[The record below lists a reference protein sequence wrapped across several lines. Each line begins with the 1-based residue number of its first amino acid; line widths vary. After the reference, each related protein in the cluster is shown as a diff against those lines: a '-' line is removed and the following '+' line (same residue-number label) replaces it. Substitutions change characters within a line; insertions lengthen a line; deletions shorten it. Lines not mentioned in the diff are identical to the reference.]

1 MIQNPLLDLDFL
13 QKLDESRNRVIYARI
28 IALTFDEKPIETI
41 EGKITGGTISIDGS
55 SAVRR
60 SCSGLSVVATDINIT
75 DYYWGLNTK
84 FKLEIG
90 LETELT
96 EGEIVWFPQG
106 VYLITAFSTSYSTS
120 GFTINISGQDKMCL
134 LNGTIGGTITAPTD
148 FANLEETTTTYV
160 AVDFNDRTEYTA
172 LTYYI
177 KDDAGNYILTE
188 SEYNE
193 NITYYEQNIE
203 YDLTPIPVKTIIR
216 EAIRTYAD
224 EPYYNI
230 IINGV
235 DETGLELLEYRA
247 DSPMYLFFENKDTFS
262 NFTLNGSMTCYI
274 DGIIETTLSRL
285 SKDYLYSLVD
295 LPGLDTGELKT
306 ITLEN
311 GKNYIVA
318 TCEYG
323 DTAGYRLTEL
333 TYPGELTA
341 QVGDN
346 ITSAVLDKIV
356 TMLGDYQYY
365 YNLQGQFVFERKGT
379 YINTSWDSL
388 IETED
393 DTYAENAAYTEKV
406 IYNFERNKLISSIS
420 NSPQLNNIRNDF
432 SVFGER
438 DIGNDKTV
446 AIHARIAIDKKPDW
460 YVKYAEDIIYCNKD
474 AEDLL
479 PSPAITRKEI
489 VYEDWRE
496 LIYQMTLDFYKY
508 NQEDDFLYN
517 VQQRNTL
524 TDTDGTVYC
533 NCLEG
538 KTGYEQ
544 YYIDMQA
551 FWRQLYNP
559 NPEPTYEYKG
569 GSYTVQEVPLED
581 SNVTG
586 AYEKALVWTGPTKD
600 WSTMTC
606 DVFLPLSKKE
616 NDAQPAEYFTE
627 NSNLYYWNRNII
639 YNPTLLNFWFDFLD
653 TEGDLGKYSIKAIG
667 DRPKAVNDND
677 VNSIYYRT
685 TPNVLFFDS
694 LDDYNNCSDTFKTGY
709 TYVILPNKVK
719 NMFTISA
726 QGKSAKDVIDTYLYQ
741 YTYGQDTVSLSAIPI
756 YYLEPNN
763 RIKVYDQ
770 ESQINGEYLISRISI
785 PLTYSGMMSIEA
797 TKAPQ
802 RII

>member
-28 IALTFDEKPIETI
+28 IALTFDEDPVETI

-60 SCSGLSVVATDINIT
+60 SCSGLSLVAKDINVT

-134 LNGTIGGTITAPTD
+134 LNGTIGGTISAPTD
-148 FANLEETTTTYV
+148 FANIEEVNTTYV
-160 AVDFNDRTEYTA
+160 AVEFSDRTEYA
-172 LTYYI
+172 AMTYYL
-177 KDDAGNYILTE
+177 KDKNDNYTIA
-188 SEYNE
+188 SQEYNE
-193 NITYYEQNIE
+193 DNTYYEQNIE
-203 YDLTPIPVKTIIR
+203 YDLTPIPIKTIIR
-216 EAIRTYAD
+216 EAVNTYAN

-230 IINGV
+230 IINDV

-247 DSPMYLFFENKDTFS
+247 DSPIYLFFENKDTFT
-262 NFTLNGSMTCYI
+262 NFTLNGDMKCYI
-274 DGIIETTLSRL
+274 DGAESTLSAIP
-285 SKDYLYSLVD
+285 KDYLYSLID
-295 LPGLDTGELKT
+295 LTGFDTGEIKT
-306 ITLEN
+306 ISFLEN
-311 GKNYIVA
+311 GQKYIVA
-318 TCEYG
+318 KCEYG

-356 TMLGDYQYY
+356 NMLGDYQYY

-379 YINTSWDSL
+379 YLNTSWDSL
-388 IETED
+388 IDTED
-393 DTYAENAAYTEKV
+393 DTYAENAAYAEKV

-420 NSPQLNNIRNDF
+420 NNPQLSNIRNDF

-460 YVKYAEDIIYCNKD
+460 YVTYDGIIYCNKD
-474 AEDLL
+474 AEEPFPDV
-479 PSPAITRKEI
+479 ITSKKI

-496 LIYQMTLDFYKY
+496 LIYQMALDFYKH
-508 NQEDDFLYN
+508 NQEDDFLYT
-517 VQQRNTL
+517 VQQNNTL
-524 TDTDGTVYC
+524 MSRDLTIHRSC
-533 NCLEG
+533 ING

-569 GSYTVQEVPLED
+569 GKYMVQEVPLED

-586 AYEKALVWTGPTKD
+586 AYEKAITWVSPQRD

-606 DVFLPLSKKE
+606 DVFLPLSSKE
-616 NDAQPAEYFTE
+616 HEDQPAEYFTE

-639 YNPTLLNFWFDFLD
+639 YNPSLLNFWIDFLSVD
-653 TEGDLGKYSIKAIG
+653 GNLGKYSIKTIG
-667 DRPKAVNDND
+667 DRPKAINDTD

-685 TPNVLFFDS
+685 TPNILYFDS

-709 TYVILPNKVK
+709 TYVILPSKVK

-741 YTYGQDTVSLSAIPI
+741 HTYGQDTVSLSTIPI

-770 ESQINGEYLISRISI
+770 ESQVNGEYLISRISI
-785 PLTYSGMMSIEA
+785 PLSYSGMMSIEA